1 MSATE
6 EDRAYYEAAE
16 AAFIRRRGTPFL
28 LSPRDFALLKEW
40 RALGIPMEAV
50 AAGIDE
56 AFTRR
61 EERQAVGR
69 VNSLSYCSSAV
80 LEAWERRADAA
91 RGRGGP
97 GGGAGAETDAKA
109 ALAALGA
116 RLGDCR
122 GRRPDLAA
130 PLDSALASLSRLGES
145 GKTAEEIE
153 SSLARLDRRLARD
166 LYGTLPEAERAE
178 LDRDVE
184 KQLSGALARMDPAT
198 AERTTKALTRRA
210 VREKLDL
217 PRLTL
222 L

>member
-1 MSATE
+1 MSAIE

-40 RALGIPMEAV
+40 RALGIPIEAV

-69 VNSLSYCSSAV
+69 VNSLSYCASAV
-80 LEAWERRADAA
+80 LEAWERRADTA
-91 RGRGGP
+91 RGRGGLD
-97 GGGAGAETDAKA
+97 GGAGSEPDAKA

-130 PLDSALASLSRLGES
+130 PLDSAVASLGRLGES
-145 GKTAEEIE
+145 GKTPEEIE
-153 SSLARLDRRLARD
+153 SALARLDRRLAKE
-166 LYGTLPEAERAE
+166 LSAALPEPESADVAAEVSR
-178 LDRDVE
+178 
-184 KQLSGALARMDPAT
+184 QLSGALARMDAAT
-198 AERTTKALTRRA
+198 AEKTTKALTRRA
-210 VREKLDL
+210 VRERLDL